1 MKKIRIN
8 LGIVL
13 GILMTTIVTAQTH
26 YRHDYRRDRHEN
38 CKRRYYDRY
47 DTDRNYDYVSIE
59 SLEAKI
65 ERAARRG
72 ELTGRELRKIENEL
86 YELKRLERKYYN
98 NDRISRHERERL
110 EYEKMKLN
118 RLIDEYS
125 HNCRR

>member
-1 MKKIRIN
+1 MKRIRIS
-8 LGIVL
+8 LVLVL
-13 GILMTTIVTAQTH
+13 GILMTTLVSAQTH

-38 CKRRYYDRY
+38 CERKYYNSYENDRH
-47 DTDRNYDYVSIE
+47 YDYVSTE

-72 ELTGRELRKIENEL
+72 ELSGRELRKIEKEL

-98 NDRISRHERERL
+98 NHRISRHERERL
-110 EYEKMKLN
+110 EYEKMELN

-125 HNCRR
+125 HNWRR